1 MLASVLSSALVAV
14 LALAPG
20 VAAAKPSSGC
30 GNRAGGKLKNGINK
44 INVGGTERQFILAA
58 PSGGDSRAPKRLI
71 FAFHWRGA
79 TMDNIINDPTNL
91 NKFYGLQAKAGGS
104 AIFVAPDGLG
114 RGWEN
119 PGGRDTAFVDAMIK
133 AIEADQC
140 VDQSQ
145 RFAVGFSY
153 GGAMSFSLACS
164 RASQFKAVAVQGA
177 GEVSGC
183 NGPTGPISYLAIHG
197 VDDGVLP
204 LSGGVTIANKIAKV
218 NGCQPNMSPAK
229 PAKNSFQ
236 VTDFSGCRKPVRFI
250 TFDGGHVT
258 APLGVNNGLQAG
270 AIWDFFTK
278 DAR

>member
-20 VAAAKPSSGC
+20 ISAAKPSSGC
-30 GNRAGGKLKNGINK
+30 SNKAPKLKSGINK
-44 INVGGTERQFILAA
+44 IMVNGTERQFILAA
-58 PSGGDSRAPKRLI
+58 PTGGDSKAPKKLI

-79 TMDNIINDPTNL
+79 TMDNIVNDPANL

-114 RGWEN
+114 KGWEN
-119 PGGRDTAFVDAMIK
+119 PGGRDVTFVDAMIK
-133 AIEADQC
+133 AIEADMC

-197 VDDGVLP
+197 DKDEVLP
-204 LSGGVTIANKIAKV
+204 LARGTEIASKIAKA
-218 NGCQPNMSPAK
+218 NGCK
-229 PAKNSFQ
+229 PWVGPGKAPKGSFQ
-236 VTDFSGCRKPVRFI
+236 VSDLSGCKKPVRFI
-250 TFDGGHVT
+250 TFDGPHVP
-258 APLGVNNGLQAG
+258 APLGVHNGLQAG

-278 DAR
+278 NA